1 MNMRNKQGVPK
12 VPYLTRNELS
22 GDNTIQSIAQQ
33 VHATR
38 HPHEMAAAIIQIAKL
53 SVARDRTQRARV
65 RRLGT
70 AYTVRVRPSEAE
82 FAESLEEVLNEILQE
97 AEDPRFVL
105 EELLLSATDLE
116 LVSNQRYGV
125 SAQRTFTFRVCIM
138 PRSWEQRVR
147 VCASGQDHFDLNSQV
162 ARRRAAPSSAL
173 SGRRPQK
180 AVAVDAS
187 KRKRSTRSRNDTA
200 RKRTGRQRGK
210 GKA

>member
-12 VPYLTRNELS
+12 VPDLPRNELS
-22 GDNTIQSIAQQ
+22 GDNSIQSIVQQ

-38 HPHEMAAAIIQIAKL
+38 HPNEMAAAIIQIAKL
-53 SVARDRTQRARV
+53 SVARDRTQRDRV

-70 AYTVRVRPSEAE
+70 AYTVRVRPSDAE
-82 FAESLEEVLNEILQE
+82 FAESLEEVLSEILQE

-116 LVSNQRYGV
+116 LVSNQRNGA
-125 SAQRTFTFRVCIM
+125 STQRTFAFRVCIM

-162 ARRRAAPSSAL
+162 ARRRAAASSAS
-173 SGRRPQK
+173 SGRGPQK

-187 KRKRSTRSRNDTA
+187 KRKLPTRARADAA
-200 RKRTGRQRGK
+200 RKRIGRRRK
-210 GKA
+210 PSKA